1 MPSVEEP
8 GDYTLEVTYK
18 LQVDATQLTPQP
30 VAQPWSITRSAPF
43 TVVNGSTVRATAR
56 DEQTEARIRAGVRI
70 EGVIVETVNYMYD
83 KDMRTPVGVRVSV
96 PVRFDASALPLA
108 FRAIVRPSENRTGLS
123 LGEIEAGMLAA
134 ADPRGVWSDFCNA
147 GAFREWRELAV
158 SHAPQNPGTF
168 NVATAFPLGDL
179 RVDVVLV
186 PDADAAERTT
196 NVVEFPN
203 CELTFRGV
211 PVYVL
216 PEGSRSTRAGNLPA
230 WRGPSDVRW
239 IEPAGVAPTDVRW
252 IEVPPTMAP
261 ASKP

>member
-1 MPSVEEP
+1 
-8 GDYTLEVTYK
+8 
-18 LQVDATQLTPQP
+18 
-30 VAQPWSITRSAPF
+30 
-43 TVVNGSTVRATAR
+43 VV
-56 DEQTEARIRAGVRI
+56 
-70 EGVIVETVNYMYD
+70 VETVDYMYD
-83 KDMRTPVGVRVSV
+83 KDMRTPAGVRVSV

-108 FRAIVRPSENRTGLS
+108 FRAMVRPSENRTGLS
-123 LGEIEAGMLAA
+123 LGEIEAGTYAA
-134 ADPRGVWSDFCNA
+134 AGPDTVWSDFFNA
-147 GAFREWRELAV
+147 GAFRAWRELAV

-203 CELTFRGV
+203 CELTFRGL

-239 IEPAGVAPTDVRW
+239 IEPAGVTPSDVRW
-252 IEVPPTMAP
+252 IEVPPTLAP